1 METVSV
7 FNRNIIIVTGASSGL
22 GKEFS
27 KQILNE
33 FIKKGDFDF
42 EFFLFAR
49 SNENLQIV
57 QNELISILKEKITFE
72 AEKNKTNENKTNE
85 NETDENFFLQK
96 IKIFPVDL
104 CGSEGV
110 KKFASILE
118 KENSIQKI
126 NIKLLINNAGFGTYG
141 PFEKTPLEKELSM
154 IELNCTSLT
163 GISYHSIKYMEKNS
177 TIINVASLASFMPLG
192 NFAVYGATKAYVLS
206 FSVALAAELKE
217 KGIFVASLCPGSV
230 STNFANVASN
240 GERKEV
246 LHGKDPEKV
255 VRHCL
260 KKVKNSKRI
269 ILMSPKWKIT
279 AFLSRFAGRY
289 CVARFTYIFN
299 KRPYK
304 YEN

>member
-7 FNRNIIIVTGASSGL
+7 FNRNIIIITGASSGL

-33 FIKKGDFDF
+33 YIKKGDFDF

-57 QNELISILKEKITFE
+57 QNELISILKEKITFK
-72 AEKNKTNENKTNE
+72 AEKNETNE
-85 NETDENFFLQK
+85 NETNENFFLQK

-118 KENSIQKI
+118 QENLIQKI

-255 VRHCL
+255 VKHCL